1 MKFEIDPFS
10 AVQRLWVKR
19 RYFSTTVTVVKLLSV
34 TVIYLPSS
42 CHKHEH
48 WRLPLKPVRS
58 TFPIVAVV
66 MTDVADIQEAAM
78 SLAATKG
85 GLEEEQRLSED
96 LAQFLSNPSLKAAL
110 ADGSLDLTSYSSTV
124 EQELHELET
133 QCIDV
138 YRAKKGEIKSLRD
151 ELESCDAVLAALQ
164 EMLLGF
170 QADLGG
176 LSGDIRN
183 LQDKSRS
190 LGVQLRNRR
199 QAEGGLRDFLNHIVI
214 APNLVHAICKGA
226 VNDLFLKSV
235 HDLNRINK
243 DTHDETPQDWS
254 CGAAPSR
261 TVAGHEMQVH
271 VKKLRLV
278 AVSRIRDYFL
288 TQMATLRRP
297 QTNVRMIQLHGLLK
311 YADLQDFLEETNE
324 EIASEIYTVYV
335 ESMSKTLYALFRTYQ
350 AQLLQLD
357 ATGATRQDVI
367 AIDDAALRDAL
378 TSKTKKRVDSFTLGQ
393 RAHDV
398 LDEASSGPILAH
410 VALAESKSYP
420 YEILFR
426 SIMLHLIDAVTN
438 EYVFCRQFFKRDA
451 FSPLFSATLGLLL
464 EQLENYLF
472 GCHDAL
478 ALLLMIKVTHAHRR
492 ILQQRHIDSLDSFLE
507 KVTSLLWPRLKTV
520 MDSHLRSLKS
530 TNAQKLGG
538 IDLHP
543 HHVSR
548 RYAEFACSILV
559 ILHKGNKE
567 SGGGSSPSKLDR
579 KSMKQSSA
587 EQQTSDHQSVLSTPP
602 KVDSPAKSGK
612 SKSSAGDVLL
622 DDLALIQEEI
632 VALLE
637 RLADKHT
644 NNKKR
649 IVFLINNLDQIVC
662 IFQERRVV
670 GKEFNRFVELL
681 MTQRELFVEEEL
693 LCSFSKMI
701 AFVQQTEQ
709 HFSANP
715 GNLEVN
721 AQVVETLIRE
731 FSSGWKAAIEQIN
744 RNVLSYFS
752 NFRNGM
758 EILKQVLTQ
767 LLLYYTRFQDII
779 RKVWRN
785 KPPAFCRDLVSTSV
799 ILAEIKK
806 YALAI

>member
-1 MKFEIDPFS
+1 MTGIADK
-10 AVQRLWVKR
+10 
-19 RYFSTTVTVVKLLSV
+19 TV
-34 TVIYLPSS
+34 
-42 CHKHEH
+42 
-48 WRLPLKPVRS
+48 
-58 TFPIVAVV
+58 
-66 MTDVADIQEAAM
+66 QEAAM
-78 SLAATKG
+78 SLTAAKKIEETDPL
-85 GLEEEQRLSED
+85 LEEERLSAD

-124 EQELHELET
+124 EQELHQLET

-138 YRAKKGEIKSLRD
+138 YRAKKEEIKTLRD

-190 LGVQLRNRR
+190 LGIQLRNRR
-199 QAEGGLRDFLNHIVI
+199 HAEGGLRDFLNHIVI
-214 APNLVHAICKGA
+214 APNLVHAICRGP
-226 VNDLFLKSV
+226 VNDKFLQCV
-235 HDLNRINK
+235 QDLNRIHVDVH
-243 DTHDETPQDWS
+243 DTIPRDWS
-254 CGAAPSR
+254 CGMAPSR
-261 TVAGHEMQVH
+261 TVAGCEMQTHVH
-271 VKKLRLV
+271 KLRLV

-288 TQMATLRRP
+288 AQMAMLRRP

-311 YADLQDFLEETNE
+311 YAELQDFLEEASP
-324 EIASEIYTVYV
+324 EIASEIYKVYI

-357 ATGATRQDVI
+357 ATKAGATRQDVI

-378 TSKTKKRVDSFTLGQ
+378 TSKAKKRVDSFTLGN
-393 RAHDV
+393 RANEV
-398 LDEASSGPILAH
+398 LDDATARPILAH
-410 VALAESKSYP
+410 VALAEDKSYP

-426 SIMLHLIDAVTN
+426 SIMLHLMDAVTN

-451 FSPLFSATLGLLL
+451 FQPLFSATLGLLL
-464 EQLENYLF
+464 EQTENYLF

-478 ALLLMIKVTHAHRR
+478 ALLLMIKVTHANRR
-492 ILQQRHIDSLDSFLE
+492 ILHGRHVDSLDPFLDSI
-507 KVTSLLWPRLKTV
+507 TSLLWPRLKTV
-520 MDSHLRSLKS
+520 MDSHLRSLK
-530 TNAQKLGG
+530 TANAVKLGG

-543 HHVSR
+543 HYVSR
-548 RYAEFACSILV
+548 RYAEFACSILI

-567 SGGGSSPSKLDR
+567 NKEALMTSGRKQDLRNETKPDPVEHSDSAQAMPSSTTK
-579 KSMKQSSA
+579 
-587 EQQTSDHQSVLSTPP
+587 
-602 KVDSPAKSGK
+602 
-612 SKSSAGDVLL
+612 
-622 DDLALIQEEI
+622 DLAMIQEEI

-637 RLADKHT
+637 RLSDKHT
-644 NNKKR
+644 TNKKR
-649 IVFLINNLDQIVC
+649 IVFLINNIDQIVC

-670 GKEFNRFVELL
+670 GKEFNRFAELL
-681 MTQRELFVEEEL
+681 MKQRELFVEEEL
-693 LCSFSKMI
+693 LASFSKMI
-701 AFVQQTEQ
+701 AFVQQTEL
-709 HFSANP
+709 HLISNLSNADVNP
-715 GNLEVN
+715 
-721 AQVVETLIRE
+721 QVVESLIRE

-767 LLLYYTRFQDII
+767 LLLYYTRFQDVI

-785 KPPAFCRDLVSTSV
+785 KPPAFCKDLVGTSV